1 MDIDEQERIDAVNRY
16 IKGDK
21 PANICREMNRS
32 KKWLFKWVNRFKTG
46 DEGWYRSRSKAP
58 RNHGRQTDEAIETA
72 VVNIR
77 KSLME
82 SSEHKSK
89 YLRR

>member
-32 KKWLFKWVNRFKTG
+32 KKWLFKWVNQFKTG
-46 DEGWYRSRSKAP
+46 DEGWYRSRSKVP

-72 VVNIR
+72 VVSIR
-77 KSLME
+77 KALME
-82 SSEHKSK
+82 GNENDSK